1 MVSVDKKIACSSLT
15 ILSINYHYSFFR
27 DEDTELQLWK
37 NNFLEDK
44 QLKIRRKAFGCLS
57 SVTRHFKITNKQTY
71 EHHSGKSIWY

>member
-44 QLKIRRKAFGCLS
+44 QLKIRRKTFGCLS
-57 SVTRHFKITNKQTY
+57 SVTRHFKIIHDTITLHNF
-71 EHHSGKSIWY
+71 